1 MRRKADGVEETAPA
15 DAIYADFAG
24 SQHNVRMHNA
34 ECNRMSS
41 RRRADGDVVGIDF
54 AGLGGAECGT
64 RP

>member
-1 MRRKADGVEETAPA
+1 MQGTGETETA
-15 DAIYADFAG
+15 DAQTIFADFAG